1 MLRTSS
7 GARVL
12 VVGGGYGGVTAAK
25 YVKKLNPQ
33 AEVVLIER
41 NPFFVSCPMS
51 NLFLVDLI
59 EFSSLCFPYN
69 TLTVKYGVK
78 VLRESVREV
87 DLEKNEVVLS
97 RGRLKYD
104 FLVLSPGIEYDY
116 EENPPLKEAYW
127 AYPPA
132 FKEGGEILYLKKL
145 VEEFEGKRVVFSV
158 PKAPFRCLPAPYER
172 AALFLSYIKERG
184 LRTHLFFVDEN
195 PEPPVLT
202 KGFLKAYEDIYRD
215 VATYIPST
223 RVYEVDLKGKRVVT
237 DKGILDFDV
246 ATLIPPMKAS
256 DLLERS
262 GLLKKGEKWV
272 RVNPLTFESQVE
284 NVFVIGDS
292 AKTYLP
298 KSGYAAHSQGKVVAK
313 VITERIRGRRW
324 EGEVI
329 QQAICYAMVSL
340 KEAIMLEIEYRY
352 DLHGKTFRKIKRE
365 DNERKESTVKR
376 YYEWARGLWRDLFT

>member
-7 GARVL
+7 GVRVV
-12 VVGGGYGGVTAAK
+12 VVGGGYGGITAAK
-25 YVKKLNPQ
+25 YVKKLNPDV
-33 AEVVLIER
+33 EVLLIEQ

-51 NLFLVDLI
+51 NLFLVDLLN
-59 EFSSLCFPYN
+59 FSSLCFPYN
-69 TLTVKYGVK
+69 TLNVKYGVK
-78 VLRESVREV
+78 ILRERVKEV
-87 DLEKNEVVLS
+87 DLEKQEIILS
-97 RGRLKYD
+97 EGRLKYD

-127 AYPPA
+127 YYPPA
-132 FKEGGEILYLKKL
+132 FKGEGELLFLKKL
-145 VEEFEGKRVVFSV
+145 VEEFEGKKVVFSV

-184 LRTHLFFVDEN
+184 LKTHLFFVDEN
-195 PEPPVLT
+195 EKPPVLT
-202 KGFLKAYEDIYRD
+202 KGFLEAYEELYKD

-223 RVYEVDLKGKRVVT
+223 RVYEVDLKGRKVVT
-237 DKGILDFDV
+237 DKGIIAFDV
-246 ATLIPPMKAS
+246 ATLIPPMKAPAF
-256 DLLERS
+256 LEHS
-262 GLLKKGEKWV
+262 GLVKKGEKWV
-272 RVNPLTFESQVE
+272 KVNPLTFETTIE

-292 AKTYLP
+292 AETYLP

-329 QQAICYAMVSL
+329 QQAICYAMVSM

-352 DLHGKTFRKIKRE
+352 DLRGRKFKKIKRE
-365 DNERKESTVKR
+365 DNERKETTAKR
-376 YYEWARGLWRDLFT
+376 YHEWARGLWRDLFT